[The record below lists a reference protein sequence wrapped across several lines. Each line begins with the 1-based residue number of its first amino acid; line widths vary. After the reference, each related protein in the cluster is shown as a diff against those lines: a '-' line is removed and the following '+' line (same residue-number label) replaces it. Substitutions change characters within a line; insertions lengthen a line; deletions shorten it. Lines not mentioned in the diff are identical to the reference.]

1 MASPEEERM
10 NALSEAIANVLSRQA
25 QLERRLA
32 RIEGKLGTEAVR
44 VTPPAPVVETAAQEA
59 PPAPPER
66 AVLVEPP
73 PALPETG
80 FETRMG
86 LTWLNRAGVVTLVLG
101 VAFFFK
107 YAVDNR
113 WIGETAR
120 VLLGVAAGLAALA
133 LGERFW
139 RRDQKTFAQGI
150 SGAGVAILYV
160 AFYAAFGFYK
170 LAPQPLVFGLM
181 VLNTAGAGLLAMRY
195 SSAALAALGMVGGY
209 LTPILLST
217 GENRPWELFGYVLLL
232 NVGGLAVAQ
241 KRQWR
246 ALEWL
251 AFAATTVLYF
261 SWTTQFRGSEPLPAL
276 VFALIFYGLFAT
288 RNNRAL
294 LTAAQFIAMIEL
306 AMWSSPDEPT
316 RFMPVAAVLSGAAL
330 VIAHFRQWR
339 ETPLAAFFAFWM
351 VYTPAQP
358 ELSKHVSPALFFILL
373 TVVFGVF
380 AAWLPWRVAKRGAAS
395 SLDLL
400 GSVLNAAFYFIASYE
415 LLEPAHHGYIGPFA
429 VALAALYLG
438 IARQCGA
445 GRLGQEDNPSA
456 LLLSGVSLAFVTIA
470 LGLVLVEFRI
480 TIAWALEAYAIAW
493 IASRAREPRLVYGSL
508 AVFGLVLIRLLAI
521 DSGMYAGVAI
531 LNARFL
537 AFLAAAAALWLA
549 ARQIGAGRQALAQ
562 YITGH
567 LVMLWG
573 LVLEVLGW
581 AQRNTSASNYQNL
594 ASATVSMLVAAYAVA
609 LVAFGVR
616 RRAALDRALG
626 LGLIVLVVAK
636 LYLYDVWRMSRGMYR
651 FAAFAGL
658 GIFLLITSYLYSR
671 YRGQIEAL
679 WRDQR
684 PRQ

>member
-1 MASPEEERM
+1 MASREEERM
-10 NALSEAIANVLSRQA
+10 NALSEAIARMVSRQE
-25 QLERRLA
+25 QLEQRLA
-32 RIEGKLGTEAVR
+32 RIEGRLGLQPAR
-44 VTPPAPVVETAAQEA
+44 LAPPAPVVEPARPEA
-59 PPAPPER
+59 PPALAQAAAP
-66 AVLVEPP
+66 AGPP
-73 PALPETG
+73 PARAEAA

-86 LTWLNRAGVVTLVLG
+86 LTWLNRVGVVTLVLG

-107 YAVDNR
+107 YAVDNQ

-120 VLLGVAAGLAALA
+120 VLLGVAAGLAALG

-150 SGAGVAILYV
+150 SGAGIAILYV

-170 LAPQPLVFGLM
+170 LAPQPLVFVLM
-181 VLNTAGAGLLAMRY
+181 VLNTAGAGFLSMRY
-195 SSAALAALGMVGGY
+195 SSPALAALGMLGGY

-217 GENRPWELFGYVLLL
+217 GENRPWTLFGYVLLL
-232 NVGGLAVAQ
+232 NVGALAVAQ
-241 KRQWR
+241 KKQWR
-246 ALEWL
+246 ALEWF

-261 SWTTQFRGSEPLPAL
+261 SWSTEFRGSEPVPAL

-288 RNNRAL
+288 RNNRWLVAP
-294 LTAAQFIAMIEL
+294 AQLIAMIEL
-306 AMWSSPDEPT
+306 AMWTCPNEPL
-316 RFMPVAAVLSGAAL
+316 RFLPIAAVLAGAAL
-330 VIAHFRQWR
+330 AIAHFREWR

-358 ELSKHVSPALFFILL
+358 ELSKHISAGLFFVLL

-380 AAWLPWRVAKRGAAS
+380 AAWLPWRVAKREAAS

-400 GSVLNAAFYFIASYE
+400 VTVLNAAFYFMASYD
-415 LLEPAHHGYIGPFA
+415 LLEPAHHGYIGGFA
-429 VALAALYLG
+429 IALAALYLG

-445 GRLGQEDNPSA
+445 GRAGQENNLAA
-456 LLLSGVSLAFVTIA
+456 LLLSGVSLTFVTIA
-470 LGLVLVEFRI
+470 LGLVLGEFRI

-493 IASRAREPRLVYGSL
+493 IASRAREPRLIYGSL

-521 DSGMYAGVAI
+521 DARMVADAAM

-537 AFLAAAAALWLA
+537 AFLVAAGAFWLA
-549 ARQIGAGRQALAQ
+549 ARQIGAGPQALAP
-562 YITGH
+562 YVTGH
-567 LVMLWG
+567 FVMLWG
-573 LVLEVLGW
+573 LVLEVFGW
-581 AQRNTSASNYQNL
+581 AERNTSASNYQNL
-594 ASATVSMLVAAYAVA
+594 ASAAVSILVAAYAVG
-609 LVAFGVR
+609 LVAFGVA
-616 RRAALDRALG
+616 RRAAFDRVLG
-626 LGLIVLVVAK
+626 LGLIVLVVVK
-636 LYLYDVWRMSRGMYR
+636 LYLYDVWQMSRGMYR